1 MTAPLA
7 SNPAAILSPAS
18 VRFRMVGFPVSFR
31 LFVAL
36 LLTAWAWSAA
46 PGHAQRAPVE
56 IDWRATAQQY
66 DLESDG
72 PAGFDVNDPDPLRQV
87 ATSLSVRVPIG
98 ERWRF
103 GLRAQAAQTGDLG
116 TDLSGIRGLDD
127 LGLSG
132 YYTQPLGDVDLVLG
146 VDASVPIGKETLSSE
161 QLTTAVALSR
171 DVYAFPMPGYGQGM
185 RVAPSLSL
193 TIPVAEGVMLGL
205 SGSAR
210 FYGTYTPLDNMP
222 DPYAPGASSTTAV
235 GLDVLLSPTSALSGD
250 VEYAMY
256 DTDTVGGVDQLELG
270 NRWSA
275 TVRYINRF
283 GFNEFRA
290 ALQFEERSESTVF
303 EPIAATGGVVSTDL
317 RLRPRESFAQTS
329 LRLRLA
335 QRFYTTV
342 GAKGSWYR
350 ETTRFDSAIVGRF
363 RLRPEVLLTDGWTLT
378 SQVQAAVGD
387 VSGIGGGLGLSVD
400 L

>member
-1 MTAPLA
+1 MILSLA
-7 SNPAAILSPAS
+7 SP
-18 VRFRMVGFPVSFR
+18 RFSMVGFSAPFR
-31 LFVAL
+31 LFVLVLFAVWGL
-36 LLTAWAWSAA
+36 SAA
-46 PGHAQRAPVE
+46 PVHAQRAPVE

-66 DLESDG
+66 DLETDG
-72 PAGFDVNDPDPLRQV
+72 PAGFDISDPDPLRQV
-87 ATSLSVRVPIG
+87 ATSLSVRAPIG

-116 TDLSGIRGLDD
+116 TDLPGIEGLDD

-146 VDASVPIGKETLSSE
+146 VDASIPIGKETLSSE
-161 QLTTAVALSR
+161 QLATAVALSR
-171 DVYAFPMPGYGQGM
+171 DVYAFSMPSYGQGV
-185 RVAPSLSL
+185 RVVPSLSL
-193 TIPVAEGVMLGL
+193 TIPVAEGVMLGI

-210 FYGTYTPLDNMP
+210 FYGTYTPVNNMP
-222 DPYAPGASSTTAV
+222 DPYAPGASTTTTV
-235 GLDVLLSPTSALSGD
+235 GLDVLLTPTSALSGD

-283 GFNEFRA
+283 SFNEFRA
-290 ALQFEERSESTVF
+290 TVQFEERSKSTVF
-303 EPIAATGGVVSTDL
+303 EPIAATGSVVSSDL
-317 RLRPRESFAQTS
+317 RLRPRESFASSS

-335 QRFYTTV
+335 QRFYTTLT
-342 GAKGSWYR
+342 ARGSWFR
-350 ETTRFDSAIVGRF
+350 ETTRFDSALVGRF
-363 RLRPEVLLTDGWTLT
+363 RLRPEVLLSDRWTLT
-378 SQVQAAVGD
+378 SHVQADVGD